1 MDDLVKA
8 AIRKWPNVPAC
19 YGWLGLDSRGQWW
32 MRDDRAQ
39 LCGAFASGLA
49 AAKGSL
55 LKHDK
60 LIEFIAR
67 NYEREASG
75 PMQGAWFFQNGPQK
89 VYLELEFTPFIM
101 RVSANKST
109 HQVTTHTGIP
119 AQVQRCLLDEAGHL
133 YLATDLGL
141 GLVHT
146 QDMAQAADLI
156 EAGVWVPEEVTSA
169 DLPKL
174 FDYIVSP
181 QSKSC
186 AESPAS

>member
-8 AIRKWPNVPAC
+8 ALRKWPNVPAC
-19 YGWLGLDSRGQWW
+19 YGWLGLDARGQWW
-32 MRDDRAQ
+32 MRDDQAQ
-39 LCGAFASGLA
+39 RCGAFASGQPG
-49 AAKGSL
+49 AKGSM

-89 VYLELEFTPFIM
+89 VYLELESTPFIM
-101 RVSANKST
+101 RVSANNLKPE
-109 HQVTTHTGIP
+109 VTTHTGCP
-119 AQVQRCLLDEAGHL
+119 AQAQRCLLDDAGRL

-146 QDMAQAADLI
+146 QDMGQAADLI
-156 EAGVWVPEEVTSA
+156 EAGVWQPEEVVSTE
-169 DLPKL
+169 LPGL
-174 FDYIVSP
+174 FGYVVSP

-186 AESPAS
+186 TESRVC